1 MAWAKAGSETLGT
14 AGDVI
19 TSGTIT
25 ASKFNQILSSD
36 LASGALST
44 QVVFNS
50 DTGSNY
56 AYRNSWDGTSDGTG
70 VNNANVQQWDGNNGS
85 STPQFVVSYVCN
97 IDGEEKLGMYNAVDQ
112 STTGAG
118 TAPHRREVVYKYTGT
133 SQITKID
140 INNSGAGSFDTSSNL
155 SVLGSDLTPAAAIP
169 FPTNV
174 QVGSRAEITDTR
186 KMYNLKG
193 PDTVTFEDDFTSY
206 ANDAAIDVVYPA
218 ADTTIGGNATTN
230 VIDYVTYANNTNDSL
245 SRDLTSVDD
254 EKWILRFKFNHT
266 TSSHNGSG
274 YEMFPCIGL
283 SSADYNTNSS
293 ANQDGIVLCP
303 YQDNLDRPYYINYAD
318 GTNIH
323 GDMGA
328 GGPRATAFTET
339 VTNGDEFWVEIT
351 RTSATTVVCKLFSEL
366 TYTTLVEEKS
376 LTVPATCT
384 GLRYFVIKNAKPEQN
399 QSGSQTGTVTD
410 IKFYNGISSIS
421 TSSTWQEIGT

>member
-1 MAWAKAGSETLGT
+1 MAWGKAGSQTLGT

-97 IDGEEKLGMYNAVDQ
+97 IDGQEKLGMYIGIDQ
-112 STTGAG
+112 STAGTG

-155 SVLGSDLTPAAAIP
+155 SVLGSDLTPAAEIDSFSTLSNA
-169 FPTNV
+169 

-186 KMYNLKG
+186 KMYHR
-193 PDTVTFEDDFTSY
+193 DD
-206 ANDAAIDVVYPA
+206 IDFKEEG
-218 ADTTIGGNATTN
+218 TTPTN
-230 VIDYVTYANNTNDSL
+230 YRSESWYEQL
-245 SRDLTSVDD
+245 S
-254 EKWILRFKFNHT
+254 
-266 TSSHNGSG
+266 G
-274 YEMFPCIGL
+274 
-283 SSADYNTNSS
+283 
-293 ANQDGIVLCP
+293 
-303 YQDNLDRPYYINYAD
+303 
-318 GTNIH
+318 
-323 GDMGA
+323 
-328 GGPRATAFTET
+328 ET
-339 VTNGDEFWVEIT
+339 
-351 RTSATTVVCKLFSEL
+351 
-366 TYTTLVEEKS
+366 
-376 LTVPATCT
+376 P
-384 GLRYFVIKNAKPEQN
+384 
-399 QSGSQTGTVTD
+399 
-410 IKFYNGISSIS
+410 
-421 TSSTWQEIGT
+421 